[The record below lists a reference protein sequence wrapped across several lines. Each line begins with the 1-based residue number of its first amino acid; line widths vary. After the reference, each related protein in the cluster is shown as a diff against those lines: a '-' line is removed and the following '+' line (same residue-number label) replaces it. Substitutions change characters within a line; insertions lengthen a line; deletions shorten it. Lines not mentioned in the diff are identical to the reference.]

1 MKAGCVFILKQFK
14 PLVPHYFLH
23 TTVKSFLKPQK
34 THDPALQEF
43 RVFKKQHR
51 KILSR

>member
-14 PLVPHYFLH
+14 PLVPHFSMH
-23 TTVKSFLKPQK
+23 TPVKSFLKPQK
-34 THDPALQEF
+34 THDPALQES

-51 KILSR
+51 KRLSR